1 MAEEVTQIT
10 RPSPIIE
17 EAQKNYLTSLKDQVG
32 TALNT
37 DAFAPS
43 VVGKTALDQAI
54 QQQQATQAGLGTLS
68 FDQTGGIS
76 GLSGSGV
83 ASYQPFLDTAQ
94 STLGTAQSTLGDVS
108 PFITAAGQN
117 FQTQAGLTGPT
128 AYQNFESPYQSAVR
142 DATLAQFDEQ
152 AQIRQQ
158 GITDQQA
165 QLGVLGSGRAGVQSA
180 EYQRKS
186 DMDRALLQA
195 QLNQQGFTQANQL
208 AQQAFGNQ
216 GMLGAQQGQLAGLTS
231 GLANQQSGLANQQ
244 LGLAQSVP
252 GLQAGALG
260 MGQNLAQQD
269 FGFRQA
275 QSDAAREQNRMQQ
288 FESIDRLARL
298 GQGITG
304 LTPGAG
310 TVTTQSGVPA
320 ASPSPIGNALTAGLG
335 AFSLGKLF
343 GIG

>member
-68 FDQTGGIS
+68 FDQTGAIS

-83 ASYQPFLDTAQ
+83 ASYQPFLD
-94 STLGTAQSTLGDVS
+94 TAQSTLGDVS

-208 AQQAFGNQ
+208 AQQAFSNQ
-216 GMLGAQQGQLAGLTS
+216 GVLGAQQGQLAGLTS
-231 GLANQQSGLANQQ
+231 GLANQQ
-244 LGLAQSVP
+244 LGLATTVP
-252 GLQAGALG
+252 GLQAQALG

>member
-32 TALNT
+32 TAINT

-43 VVGKTALDQAI
+43 VVNKTALDQAI
-54 QQQQATQAGLGTLS
+54 QQQQATQAGLGTLA
-68 FDQTGGIS
+68 FDQTGAIS

-83 ASYQPFLDTAQ
+83 ASYQPFLD
-94 STLGTAQSTLGDVS
+94 TAQSTLGDVS

-152 AQIRQQ
+152 AAIRQQ

-216 GMLGAQQGQLAGLTS
+216 GVLGAQQGQLAGLTS
-231 GLANQQSGLANQQ
+231 GLANQQ

-252 GLQAGALG
+252 GLQAQALG

>member
-17 EAQKNYLTSLKDQVG
+17 EAQKAYLTSLRDQVE
-32 TALNT
+32 TPLDT
-37 DAFAPS
+37 SQFAPS
-43 VVGKTALDQAI
+43 VVGKTALDQAV
-54 QQQQATQAGLGTLS
+54 QQQQATQAGLGQLQ
-68 FDQTGGIS
+68 FDPTSGAIS
-76 GLSGSGV
+76 GVTGSGV
-83 ASYQPFLDTAQ
+83 ASFQPYLDTAQ
-94 STLGTAQSTLGDVS
+94 ATLGGVPD
-108 PFITAAGQN
+108 FIKAAGTQ
-117 FQTQAGLTGPT
+117 FQTQAGLTGPS
-128 AYQNFESPYQSAVR
+128 AYQAFESPYQSAVR

-152 AQIRQQ
+152 AAIRQQ
-158 GITDQQA
+158 AIKDQQA
-165 QLGVLGSGRAGVQSA
+165 QLGVLGSGRAGVQTA

-208 AQQAFGNQ
+208 AAQAFGQ
-216 GMLGAQQGQLAGLTS
+216 AGQLGAQQGQLAGL
-231 GLANQQSGLANQQ
+231 QSGLANQQ
-244 LGLAQSVP
+244 LGLATTVP
-252 GLQAGALG
+252 GLQAQSLG

-275 QSDAAREQNRMQQ
+275 QADAAREQNRLQQ

-310 TVTTQSGVPA
+310 TVTTQTGVGA
-320 ASPSPIGNALTAGLG
+320 APSPIGGALTAGIG
-335 AFSLGKLF
+335 AFGLGKLF
-343 GIG
+343 GLG

>member
-17 EAQKNYLTSLKDQVG
+17 EAQKAYLTSLRDQV
-32 TALNT
+32 TTPLDT
-37 DAFAPS
+37 SQFAPS
-43 VVGKTALDQAI
+43 VVGKTALDQAV
-54 QQQQATQAGLGTLS
+54 QQQAATQAGLGTLS
-68 FDQTGGIS
+68 FDPTSGAIS
-76 GLSGSGV
+76 GVTGTGV

-94 STLGTAQSTLGDVS
+94 ATLGGVQ
-108 PFITAAGQN
+108 PFITAA
-117 FQTQAGLTGPT
+117 AGRTGPT
-128 AYQNFESPYQSAVR
+128 AYQDFESPYQSAVR

-152 AQIRQQ
+152 AAMRQQ
-158 GITDQQA
+158 AITDQQA
-165 QLGVLGSGRAGVQSA
+165 QLGVLGSGRAGVQTA

-186 DMDRALLQA
+186 DLDRALLQA
-195 QLNQQGFTQANQL
+195 QLNQSGFTQANQL
-208 AQQAFGNQ
+208 AAQAFG
-216 GMLGAQQGQLAGLTS
+216 QQGQLAGLTS
-231 GLANQQSGLANQQ
+231 GLANQQ
-244 LGLAQSVP
+244 LGLATTVP
-252 GLQAGALG
+252 GLGQQALG
-260 MGQNLAQQD
+260 LGQGLAGQD

-275 QSDAAREQNRMQQ
+275 QSDAAREANRMQQ
-288 FESIDRLARL
+288 FEAVDRLARL

-335 AFSLGKLF
+335 AFGLGKLF

>member
-17 EAQKNYLTSLKDQVG
+17 EAQKNYLDALKDQVA
-32 TALNT
+32 TPLDT
-37 DAFAPS
+37 SQFAPS

-54 QQQQATQAGLGTLS
+54 QQQQAKAAGLGELQ
-68 FDQTGGIS
+68 FDKTGAVTGI
-76 GLSGSGV
+76 GDDGV
-83 ASYQPFLDTAQ
+83 ASFKPFLDTAQ
-94 STLGTAQSTLGDVS
+94 TTLGGVQ
-108 PFITAAGQN
+108 PFIDAAGTQ

-128 AYQNFESPYQSAVR
+128 AFQAFESPYQTAVR

-152 AQIRQQ
+152 AAIRQQ
-158 GITDQQA
+158 AIKDQQA
-165 QLGVLGSGRAGVQSA
+165 QLGVLGSGRAGIQSA

-216 GMLGAQQGQLAGLTS
+216 GVLGAQQGQLAGLTS
-231 GLANQQSGLANQQ
+231 GLANQQ
-244 LGLAQSVP
+244 LGLATTVP
-252 GLQAGALG
+252 GLQAQSLG

-275 QSDAAREQNRMQQ
+275 QADAAREQNRLQQ

-310 TVTTQSGVPA
+310 TVTTQTGVGA
-320 ASPSPIGNALTAGLG
+320 APSSPIGGALTAGIG
-335 AFSLGKLF
+335 AFGLGKLF
-343 GIG
+343 GLG

>member
-17 EAQKNYLTSLKDQVG
+17 EAQKAYLTSLRDQVE
-32 TALNT
+32 TPLDT
-37 DAFAPS
+37 SQFAPG
-43 VVGKTALDQAI
+43 VVGKTALDQAV
-54 QQQQATQAGLGTLS
+54 QQQQATQAGLGQLQ
-68 FDQTGGIS
+68 FGGQGQITGVTGT
-76 GLSGSGV
+76 GV
-83 ASYQPFLDTAQ
+83 ASFQPFLDTAQ
-94 STLGTAQSTLGDVS
+94 TTLGGVQ
-108 PFITAAGQN
+108 PFIDAAGTQ

-128 AYQNFESPYQSAVR
+128 AFQAFESPYQTAVR

-152 AQIRQQ
+152 AAIRQQ
-158 GITDQQA
+158 AIKDQQA
-165 QLGVLGSGRAGVQSA
+165 QLGVLGSGRAGVQTA

-208 AQQAFGNQ
+208 AAQAFGQ
-216 GMLGAQQGQLAGLTS
+216 AGQLGAQQGQLAGL
-231 GLANQQSGLANQQ
+231 QSGLANQQ
-244 LGLAQSVP
+244 LGLATTVP
-252 GLQAGALG
+252 GLQAQASG

-275 QSDAAREQNRMQQ
+275 QADAAREQNRLQQ

-310 TVTTQSGVPA
+310 TVTTQTGVGA
-320 ASPSPIGNALTAGLG
+320 APSSPIGGALTAGIG
-335 AFSLGKLF
+335 AFGLGKLF
-343 GIG
+343 GLG

>member
-17 EAQKNYLTSLKDQVG
+17 EAQKAYLTSLRDQV
-32 TALNT
+32 TTPLDT
-37 DAFAPS
+37 SQFAPS
-43 VVGKTALDQAI
+43 VVGKTALDQAV

-68 FDQTGGIS
+68 FDPTSGAIS
-76 GLSGSGV
+76 GVTGTGV

-94 STLGTAQSTLGDVS
+94 ATLGGVQ
-108 PFITAAGQN
+108 PFITAA
-117 FQTQAGLTGPT
+117 AGRTGPT
-128 AYQNFESPYQSAVR
+128 AYQDFESPYQSAVR

-152 AQIRQQ
+152 AAMRQQ
-158 GITDQQA
+158 AITDQQA
-165 QLGVLGSGRAGVQSA
+165 QLGVLGSGRAGVQTA

-186 DMDRALLQA
+186 DLDRALLQA
-195 QLNQQGFTQANQL
+195 QLNQSGFTQANQL
-208 AQQAFGNQ
+208 AAQAFG
-216 GMLGAQQGQLAGLTS
+216 QQGQLAGLTS
-231 GLANQQSGLANQQ
+231 GLANQQ
-244 LGLAQSVP
+244 LGLAQTVP
-252 GLQAGALG
+252 GLNQQALG
-260 MGQNLAQQD
+260 LGQNLAGQD

-275 QSDAAREQNRMQQ
+275 QSDAAREANRMQQ
-288 FESIDRLARL
+288 FEAVDRLARL

-320 ASPSPIGNALTAGLG
+320 AAPSPIGNALTAGLG

>member
-83 ASYQPFLDTAQ
+83 ASYQPFLD
-94 STLGTAQSTLGDVS
+94 TAQSTLGDVS

-231 GLANQQSGLANQQ
+231 GLANQQ
-244 LGLAQSVP
+244 LGLATTVP
-252 GLQAGALG
+252 GLQAQALG

>member
-17 EAQKNYLTSLKDQVG
+17 EAQKAYLTSLRDQV
-32 TALNT
+32 TTPLDT
-37 DAFAPS
+37 SQFAPS
-43 VVGKTALDQAI
+43 VVGKTALDQAV

-68 FDQTGGIS
+68 FDPTSGAISDVTGT
-76 GLSGSGV
+76 GV

-94 STLGTAQSTLGDVS
+94 TTLGGVQ
-108 PFITAAGQN
+108 PFITAA
-117 FQTQAGLTGPT
+117 AGRTGPT
-128 AYQNFESPYQSAVR
+128 AYQDFESPYQSAVR

-152 AQIRQQ
+152 AAMRQQ
-158 GITDQQA
+158 AITDQQA
-165 QLGVLGSGRAGVQSA
+165 ALGVLGSGRAGVQTA

-186 DMDRALLQA
+186 DLDRALLQA
-195 QLNQQGFTQANQL
+195 QLNQSGFTQANQL
-208 AQQAFGNQ
+208 AAQAFG
-216 GMLGAQQGQLAGLTS
+216 QQGQLAGLTS
-231 GLANQQSGLANQQ
+231 GLANQQ
-244 LGLAQSVP
+244 LGLATTVP
-252 GLQAGALG
+252 GLGQQALG
-260 MGQNLAQQD
+260 LGQNLAQQD

-275 QSDAAREQNRMQQ
+275 QSDAAREQNRLQQ
-288 FESIDRLARL
+288 FEAVDRLARL

-320 ASPSPIGNALTAGLG
+320 AAPSPIGNALTAGLG

>member
-17 EAQKNYLTSLKDQVG
+17 EAQKAYLTSLRDQVE
-32 TALNT
+32 TPLDT
-37 DAFAPS
+37 SQFAPS
-43 VVGKTALDQAI
+43 VVGKTALDQAV
-54 QQQQATQAGLGTLS
+54 QQQQATQAGLGQLQ
-68 FDQTGGIS
+68 FDPTSGAIS
-76 GLSGSGV
+76 GVTGSGV
-83 ASYQPFLDTAQ
+83 ASFQPYLDTAQ
-94 STLGTAQSTLGDVS
+94 ATLGGVPD
-108 PFITAAGQN
+108 FIKAAGTQ
-117 FQTQAGLTGPT
+117 FQTQAGLTGPS
-128 AYQNFESPYQSAVR
+128 AYQAFESPYQSAVR

-152 AQIRQQ
+152 AAIRQQ
-158 GITDQQA
+158 AIKDQQA
-165 QLGVLGSGRAGVQSA
+165 QLGVLGSGRAGVQTA

-208 AQQAFGNQ
+208 AAQAFGQ
-216 GMLGAQQGQLAGLTS
+216 AGQLGAQQGQLAGL
-231 GLANQQSGLANQQ
+231 QSGLANQQ
-244 LGLAQSVP
+244 LGLATTVP
-252 GLQAGALG
+252 GLQAQSLG

-275 QSDAAREQNRMQQ
+275 QADAAREQNRLQQ

-310 TVTTQSGVPA
+310 TVTVQSGVPA
-320 ASPSPIGNALTAGLG
+320 AAPSPIGNALTAGIG
-335 AFSLGKLF
+335 AFGLGKLF
-343 GIG
+343 GLG